1 MSKELKENRR
11 MILCQIGAINKEL
24 DYKDLNSN
32 FGIEKYNNWN
42 EKFSREFQ
50 TRYELA
56 EERTSRT
63 EASPTEII
71 QLEKQKEKEWRK
83 MIRVSETCGCYQMY
97 QYMHNRSPSR
107 RAMREER
114 ERGRDRIFQEI
125 LANLPPDWWKTSMW
139 AYRKLSQFKWDEFR
153 YLHLDKLVK
162 SLKDKDKQNL
172 ESSKRKTIYYI

>member
-11 MILCQIGAINKEL
+11 MILYQIGAINKEL

-50 TRYELA
+50 SRYELA

-63 EASPTEII
+63 EASPIEII
-71 QLEKQKEKEWRK
+71 QPKKQKEKEWRK

-97 QYMHNRSPSR
+97 QYMHSRSPSR
-107 RAMREER
+107 RDMREER
-114 ERGRDRIFQEI
+114 ERGSDRIFQEI
-125 LANLPPDWWKTSMW
+125 LANLPPDWWKTSIW
-139 AYRKLSQFKWDEFR
+139 TYRKLSQFKWDKFR

-162 SLKDKDKQNL
+162 SL
-172 ESSKRKTIYYI
+172 